1 MRIVLDMELKAKSL
15 SAQDLYLS
23 GILQNQS
30 YLAYTNFGYKFKRMP
45 EVALINLLFEDLIDP
60 IIYDHFK
67 DYSRIKSNM
76 LYGVL
81 SSMG

>member
-1 MRIVLDMELKAKSL
+1 MELEAKSL

-30 YLAYTNFGYKFKRMP
+30 YLAYTNFDYIFKRAP
-45 EVALINLLFEDLIDP
+45 EDALINLLFEDLIDP
-60 IIYDHFK
+60 ITYDHFK

>member
-1 MRIVLDMELKAKSL
+1 MRIILEIELKGSSI

-30 YLAYTNFGYKFKRMP
+30 YFAYTNFDFSSQARR
-45 EVALINLLFEDLIDP
+45 ETALINLLFEDLIDP
-60 IIYDHFK
+60 ITYDHFK

-76 LYGVL
+76 LYGEL
-81 SSMG
+81 NSMG